1 MNYVKQPWRHQEKA
15 IQDAIKL
22 YEEIK
27 KEARPEAQAGYAL
40 FMEPRCGKTGTAINI
55 LRYLCNQERRKLR
68 TLIFCPSRVVP
79 NWKVEFGQ
87 HSKFDQ
93 SKIVLLQGTGKL
105 RVSLF
110 KDGARGEAQIFITNY
125 ESLLMPDL
133 FREFSAW
140 NSEFIIFDESHRLKD
155 LGAKRTK
162 LAERLANP
170 RRIHGENELGDP
182 CQSPQP
188 PYKLILTGSPVL
200 NSLMDLYSQFRI
212 LDGGETF
219 GYDDYRTG
227 RREPLSFQGF
237 RQTYFFDHNAGMP
250 RHKYF
255 PKWELKLDSLEQI
268 SKLIAKKSVRVT
280 RAECLDLPPCEQVTI
295 ETELSPEQKKL
306 YTEMKKDFITWFR
319 AQPVTAK
326 LALHQT
332 LRLLQITS
340 GFVKTEEG
348 KELYLHDIPK
358 QTALR
363 ELLADLSPSGKCLV
377 WSVFKENYRQIREVC
392 DDLKLPY
399 VEVHGEIGASQQDR
413 NVKAFQEDEKIKVF
427 IGHPESG
434 GEGINLVQAPYNIF
448 YSRNHSLKHSI
459 QASARNQSQ
468 DSAHVKTVRYDIIA
482 KNTLDETVAN
492 LVIGKEKMA
501 DEVYSGII
509 LKNILQDSL

>member
-1 MNYVKQPWRHQEKA
+1 MNYFKQPWPHQEKA
-15 IQDAIKL
+15 IYEAIKL

-27 KEARPEAQAGYAL
+27 KNARPEAQAGYAL

-55 LRYLCNQERRKLR
+55 LRYLCNASSRKLR
-68 TLIFCPSRVVP
+68 TLIFCPPRVIP
-79 NWKVEFGQ
+79 NWKVEFGI

-93 SKIVLLQGTGKL
+93 SKIVLLQGAGKR

-110 KDGARGEAQIFITNY
+110 KAGARGKAQIFITNY

-133 FREFSAW
+133 FAGFSTW

-155 LGAKRTK
+155 IGAKRTK
-162 LAERLANP
+162 LAEKLANP
-170 RRIHGENELGDP
+170 RWSTSDCLRR
-182 CQSPQP
+182 QA

-237 RQTYFFDHNAGMP
+237 RSTYFFDHNAGMP
-250 RHKYF
+250 RNKYF
-255 PKWELKLDSLEQI
+255 PKWELKRDSLEKI
-268 SKLIAKKSVRVT
+268 SQLIAKKSVRIT
-280 RAECLDLPPCEQVTI
+280 RAECLDLPPCEQVMV
-295 ETELSPEQKKL
+295 EVELSAEQKKL
-306 YTEMKKDFITWFR
+306 YGEMKKDFITWFKS
-319 AQPVTAK
+319 QPVTAK
-326 LALHQT
+326 LALT
-332 LRLLQITS
+332 KSMRLLQITS

-348 KELYLHDIPK
+348 KELYLHDNPK

-363 ELLADLSPSGKCLV
+363 ELLADLAPSGKCLV

-392 DDLKLPY
+392 DALKLPY
-399 VEVHGEIGASQQDR
+399 VEVHGEISAKGQDE

-448 YSRNHSLKHSI
+448 YSRSHSLKHSI

-468 DSAHVKTVRYDIIA
+468 DSKHLKTVRYDIVA
-482 KNTLDETVAN
+482 KDSLDEMVAN

-501 DEVYSGII
+501 EEVYSEII
-509 LKNILQDSL
+509 LKNLLTE